1 MSRDSM
7 QMHLHQ
13 SDSDSSDDSMKDRP
27 LMSSRMK
34 PPRRRPSMDEQTEEL
49 SDIIRLREELNEL
62 HKKITPECNEHIKK
76 MTDVVN
82 EFEKDYRHAFY
93 DNIRRVGARIGAGIG
108 AITGMVLGLA
118 LAPFTFGASVIAA
131 GVGAAAGAAA
141 GGGIVFII
149 GEFKKEQQEKKSRQT
164 IEKELEE
171 LQYKI
176 SPIINMLEKI
186 YDCTQKILRNPKL
199 SEHKVNELRERFSS
213 CFEKTQLFQRD
224 RSRAVGAQKDL
235 TGDLSG
241 IFAEISSVLKIL
253 EEIIEDKEEQNDNDN
268 LEETPADKQTQKQK
282 IDEEQFKKKAE
293 TFIDEMKKGINELQ
307 NVMNEVDQ
315 IKQRLSTN

>member
-1 MSRDSM
+1 MSSDSM

-27 LMSSRMK
+27 FMSSIMK
-34 PPRRRPSMDEQTEEL
+34 PQRRRPSMDEPTEEL
-49 SDIIRLREELNEL
+49 SDIIRLREELNRL

-82 EFEKDYRHAFY
+82 EFEKDYRLAFY
-93 DNIRRVGARIGAGIG
+93 DNIRRGAGIG
-108 AITGMVLGLA
+108 MRIGVTGMVLGLA
-118 LAPFTFGASVIAA
+118 LAPFTLGASLVVA
-131 GVGAAAGAAA
+131 GVGAAAA
-141 GGGIVFII
+141 IIFII
-149 GEFKKEQQEKKSRQT
+149 GKFKKEQQEKKSRQT

-171 LQYKI
+171 LQKKI

-199 SEHKVNELRERFSS
+199 SEHKVNARCERFSS

-235 TGDLSG
+235 TGDLSET
-241 IFAEISSVLKIL
+241 FAEMSYVLKIL
-253 EEIIEDKEEQNDNDN
+253 EEIIEDKEEQNDNDKP
-268 LEETPADKQTQKQK
+268 EETPADKQ

-315 IKQRLSTN
+315 IKKRLLKK

>member
-13 SDSDSSDDSMKDRP
+13 SDSDSSDDSMGNPP
-27 LMSSRMK
+27 LMSSTMK
-34 PPRRRPSMDEQTEEL
+34 PQRRRHSMDEPTEAL
-49 SDIIRLREELNEL
+49 SDIIHLREELNRL
-62 HKKITPECNEHIKK
+62 HEEITPECNEHIKK
-76 MTDVVN
+76 LTEIVN

-93 DNIRRVGARIGAGIG
+93 DNIQRGAGIG
-108 AITGMVLGLA
+108 MRIGFYGMVLGLA

-131 GVGAAAGAAA
+131 GLGATVAA
-141 GGGIVFII
+141 GGAIVFII
-149 GEFKKEQQEKKSRQT
+149 GEFKKKQQGKKSRQT

-186 YDCTQKILRNPKL
+186 YDRAQEILRDPTL
-199 SEHKVNELRERFSS
+199 SEHKVNARCERFSS
-213 CFEKTQLFQRD
+213 SFEKTQLFQRD

-235 TGDLSG
+235 TGDLSET
-241 IFAEISSVLKIL
+241 FAEMSSVLKIL
-253 EEIIEDKEEQNDNDN
+253 EEIIEDKEEQNDNDKP
-268 LEETPADKQTQKQK
+268 EETPADKQ
-282 IDEEQFKKKAE
+282 IDEKEFKKKAE
-293 TFIDEMKKGINELQ
+293 TFIDEMRKGINQLQ

-315 IKQRLSTN
+315 IKQRISNN